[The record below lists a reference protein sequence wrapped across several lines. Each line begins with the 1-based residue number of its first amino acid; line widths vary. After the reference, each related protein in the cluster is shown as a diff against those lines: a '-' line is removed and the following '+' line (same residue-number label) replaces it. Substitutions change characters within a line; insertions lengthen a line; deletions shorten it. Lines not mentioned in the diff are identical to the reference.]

1 MKKKKNKK
9 KKGKKM
15 KNKKKNKTKKVRD
28 GIAFNAIFGCKA
40 RTFKHKT
47 EPRGGDDKNK
57 YMKEEY

>member
-1 MKKKKNKK
+1 
-9 KKGKKM
+9 M

-28 GIAFNAIFGCKA
+28 GIAFNAIFGCKS

-57 YMKEEY
+57 YMKEEV